1 MPARTLWALLIT
13 LGVSWFLTV
22 LPLPDWAAGYRP
34 QWSAVT
40 IIFWIT
46 LIPERVGVFWAFG
59 VGLMLDVLTGS
70 LLGQHALSFAVMG
83 YLVVELQQRIA
94 LFRAWQQALSIWLIL
109 TVERLLSLWVLT
121 ATSHPTPSLSYWAT
135 TLVSMLLWPWYAAL
149 LRSLA
154 RRLDLV

>member
-1 MPARTLWALLIT
+1 MITRTSWVILAT
-13 LGVSWFLTV
+13 LGLSWFLTAV
-22 LPLPDWAAGYRP
+22 PLPDWAASYRP
-34 QWSAVT
+34 QWSALT

-46 LIPERVGVFWAFG
+46 LLPERVGVFWAFS
-59 VGLMLDVLTGS
+59 VGLMLDVLTGA

-83 YLVVELQQRIA
+83 YLAVELQQRIA
-94 LFRAWQQALSIWLIL
+94 LFRPWQQALSIWLIL

-121 ATSHPTPSLSYWAT
+121 ATSHPTPSLSYWIT

-154 RRLDLV
+154 RRLELT